1 MLQQSYVNNCKQ
13 NHKYNT
19 MVFVIAQ
26 LLIILI
32 FSKSILICK
41 NLIFLYFTS
50 ILIGLMLIKLS
61 HESFNLTSQVLS
73 ILIKSQYISQY
84 LK

>member
-50 ILIGLMLIKLS
+50 ILIGLLIKLS